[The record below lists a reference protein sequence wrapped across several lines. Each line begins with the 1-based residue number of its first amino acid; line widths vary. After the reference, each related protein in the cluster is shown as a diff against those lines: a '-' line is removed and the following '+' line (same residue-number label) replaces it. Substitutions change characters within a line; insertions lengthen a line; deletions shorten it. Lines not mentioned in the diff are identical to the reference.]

1 MLGDNIRNCRE
12 LMNLSQSEAADKLGI
27 NRVNYNRYEN
37 NEREPDNE
45 MLIKIADFFGVTVD
59 HLLGRKKNLEKILL
73 KTSQNFSKTPK
84 LCLMVKYITWTK
96 KINRN

>member
-59 HLLGRKKNLEKILL
+59 HLLGRKK
-73 KTSQNFSKTPK
+73 S
-84 LCLMVKYITWTK
+84 
-96 KINRN
+96 